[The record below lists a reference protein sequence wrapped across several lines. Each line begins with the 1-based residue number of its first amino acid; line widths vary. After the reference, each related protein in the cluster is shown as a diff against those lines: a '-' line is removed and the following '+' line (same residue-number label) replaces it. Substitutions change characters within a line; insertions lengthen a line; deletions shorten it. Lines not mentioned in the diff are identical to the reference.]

1 MSDRVPPIARIRL
14 SRSLPR
20 LLALPALGLV
30 VGAAAIAGGLLA
42 VAGPA
47 GIAMA
52 VAGGLIVLAALIG
65 AATLLSIRLDVEEA
79 AVRVRWAGGERVYGL
94 IPGPV
99 TRVRFRGDNASHLR
113 AARRFLPWQMGR
125 AILRHEEPI
134 EIVRLAP
141 TDTAIL
147 VPTDR
152 GRLAIA
158 AADEG
163 ALLDALSRAARARER
178 LEELTRASPPIETLE
193 QAVEALEVD
202 PVIMTGIERAIFER
216 RMAEERE
223 AALAAAEAEAERLA
237 ASEASLPEVAEPA
250 AEHEPGSPPSKG
262 RRVRLPRPAW
272 TVAPGPS
279 LAVLVLPLIG
289 TGALWGITVLLD
301 RMPAPSTD
309 LGRLTGLALVLA
321 GPATTVGAIM
331 ARAWWPRLVA
341 VVVASG
347 LASTVFI
354 GRALLG

>member
-1 MSDRVPPIARIRL
+1 MSDRVPPIARVRL

-20 LLALPALGLV
+20 LLALPALGV
-30 VGAAAIAGGLLA
+30 VAGAAAIAGGLLA
-42 VAGPA
+42 VPGPA
-47 GIAMA
+47 GIAVA
-52 VAGGLIVLAALIG
+52 AGGALLILAALVG
-65 AATLLSIRLDVEEA
+65 ATILLSIRLDVEEA
-79 AVRVRWAGGERVYGL
+79 AVRVRWLGGERVYGL

-99 TRVRFRGDNASHLR
+99 TRVRFRGDNASRLR
-113 AARRFLPWQMGR
+113 ARRFLPWQLGR
-125 AILRHEEPI
+125 AILRGEEAI
-134 EIVRLAP
+134 QVVRLAP
-141 TDTAIL
+141 TATAIL

-158 AADEG
+158 AADED

-178 LEELTRASPPIETLE
+178 LEELTRASPPVETLE
-193 QAVEALEVD
+193 QAVEAIEVD
-202 PVIMTGIERAIFER
+202 PVLMTGIERAIFER

-223 AALAAAEAEAERLA
+223 AARVAAEAEREA
-237 ASEASLPEVAEPA
+237 AAAGAAMPEPAEPPA
-250 AEHEPGSPPSKG
+250 GPEAVVAVPS
-262 RRVRLPRPAW
+262 RRRLRLPRPAW
-272 TVAPGPS
+272 AGAPGPS
-279 LAVLVLPLIG
+279 LVVLVLPLVG
-289 TGALWGITVLLD
+289 TGAVWAAAVLLD
-301 RMPAPSTD
+301 RMPAPTTD